1 MSFPA
6 LILLILEV
14 PVGLLGGSALCLE
27 PLRIGP
33 QALIVG
39 LLPRILCPKYPLRCS
54 VFGAKIDNEF
64 IVRGLSIRPL
74 SCVIRERGNFCSEIC
89 PNFEG

>member
-14 PVGLLGGSALCLE
+14 PVGLLGGSELCLE

-33 QALIVG
+33 QALIAG
-39 LLPRILCPKYPLRCS
+39 LLPRILLS
-54 VFGAKIDNEF
+54 VFRFCCPVLMGKPSNTLMFRVLA
-64 IVRGLSIRPL
+64 IRPL
-74 SCVIRERGNFCSEIC
+74 SCVI
-89 PNFEG
+89 

>member
-14 PVGLLGGSALCLE
+14 PVGLLGGSALYRR

-33 QALIVG
+33 QSLIAG
-39 LLPRILCPKYPLRCS
+39 LLPQILLSVFRFCCS
-54 VFGAKIDNEF
+54 VLIGKPSNTLQFRVLA
-64 IVRGLSIRPL
+64 IRPL
-74 SCVIRERGNFCSEIC
+74 LCVIRERGNFCSEIC

>member
-33 QALIVG
+33 QSLIAG
-39 LLPRILCPKYPLRCS
+39 LLPRILLPVFRFCCS
-54 VFGAKIDNEF
+54 VLMGKSSNTLMFRVLA
-64 IVRGLSIRPL
+64 IRPL
-74 SCVIRERGNFCSEIC
+74 SCVI
-89 PNFEG
+89 